1 MPMEKRAWAASEP
14 RGTIP
19 PWTLQIV
26 VDAGR
31 RGRGFACTP
40 ALRPLRRQRGA
51 ARTIEDVRA
60 LLRPPESGSSSALV
74 RALFWL
80 RGALGKLFGW
90 DPVEEGLPPES
101 YVHQVPSELARRSS
115 VQPGTRE
122 GPFRALYVLHGE
134 AVSEIRNATVH
145 AFSCMAIRPTAEGHR
160 LYWAVY
166 VKPVSRWTS
175 AYMALIEPFR
185 RFIVYPTLLRQ
196 LRDAWRAAHAE
207 PDAATE
213 HGGST
218 A

>member
-1 MPMEKRAWAASEP
+1 MRLSPQEFTHLDLEVHQIL
-14 RGTIP
+14 RGVP
-19 PWTLQIV
+19 LNDVSV
-26 VDAGR
+26 VDLPG
-31 RGRGFACTP
+31 G
-40 ALRPLRRQRGA
+40 GA

-60 LLRPPESGSSSALV
+60 LLGSPESGSSSALV

-122 GPFRALYVLHGE
+122 GPFRVLYVLPGE

-145 AFSCMAIRPTAEGHR
+145 AFSCMAIRPTADGQR

-185 RFIVYPTLLRQ
+185 RFIVYPSILRQ
-196 LRDAWRAAHAE
+196 LRDAWRAAYAE
-207 PDAATE
+207 PGAATE

-218 A
+218 AWPKRGRTNGRS